1 MFECSSAIATL
12 MMRLLMLTLMIAA
25 VWTGLARANAVP
37 GLPGDRTALGMRAAV
52 RMFDDCR
59 HSDDGFG
66 LCMKRK
72 AVTLIDRFARVDSI
86 ALTDDV
92 RLDRSTADAGAAAAT
107 APAAVDID
115 WEANLPRSAEGRESA
130 VNEVLLQRLA
140 GALAGRTM
148 TVQLP
153 MLSSQDI
160 GRGLEEGS
168 LG

>member
-1 MFECSSAIATL
+1 MQ
-12 MMRLLMLTLMIAA
+12 RLLWLQLLITA
-25 VWTGLARANAVP
+25 VCIGLAEANAVP
-37 GLPGDRTALGMRAAV
+37 DVADRTAPGMRAAV
-52 RMFDDCR
+52 RLFDDCR

-72 AVTLIDRFARVDSI
+72 AVTLVDRFARIDSI

-92 RLDRSTADAGAAAAT
+92 RLERTAADAEAGAT
-107 APAAVDID
+107 KVVDKD

-130 VNEVLLQRLA
+130 VNEALLQRLA
-140 GALAGRTM
+140 GALAGRTL

-160 GRGLEEGS
+160 GRGLEEGA
-168 LG
+168 LGVSVRVWMV